1 MGKPIVYCVGCGN
14 SLRENDFDEGGA
26 INHDNR
32 PYCENC
38 KPKNLTTESPSKQ
51 QPAPTS
57 PPRKT
62 STARI
67 PTQRPTTQRKMSGGR
82 MPRDQQTDR
91 RRPVPVR
98 RSNLNWPLIIGGI
111 TLAVAFILLLLVVV
125 FRRERPGTQPPVDPP
140 APTQKP

>member
-1 MGKPIVYCVGCGN
+1 
-14 SLRENDFDEGGA
+14 
-26 INHDNR
+26 
-32 PYCENC
+32 
-38 KPKNLTTESPSKQ
+38 
-51 QPAPTS
+51 
-57 PPRKT
+57 
-62 STARI
+62 
-67 PTQRPTTQRKMSGGR
+67 